1 MLTTMPG
8 CRYHI
13 TMHQKYDIA
22 LKDIIKDIPRQFL
35 KILTGYDSWQFM
47 DVQFPDI
54 QARQPDIV
62 IKTSDGTIIHIEIQ
76 STNDSTMLKRMYLY
90 SGFIY
95 NQYDVLPIQIVL
107 YIGKKPLNMPS
118 SVELGG
124 IKYAYR
130 LVDIHTING
139 NQLITGDSPDDCL
152 LAILCKT
159 DDVDGTIKKI
169 LDIFYPMPYK
179 ERKNYVIK
187 LLYLSELV
195 NLYKKVKAEVMN
207 MPITIDI
214 EDSEIFR
221 DVFMKGNLEGE
232 LKGELKGIEGMLDI
246 KYGYEGLGLMDMV
259 RTIGTIDKLDAF
271 SKLIRKSTSIA
282 ELRAYL
288 SDKV

>member
-1 MLTTMPG
+1 
-8 CRYHI
+8 
-13 TMHQKYDIA
+13 MHQKYDIA

-35 KILTGYDSWQFM
+35 KILTGYDSWQFI

-54 QARQPDIV
+54 QTRQPDIV
-62 IKTSDGTIIHIEIQ
+62 IKTSDGTMIHIEIQ

-107 YIGKKPLNMPS
+107 YIGKKPLNMLS
-118 SVELGG
+118 SIEFGT

-130 LVDIHTING
+130 LVDIRTIDG
-139 NQLITGDSPDDCL
+139 NQLFIGNNPDDSL

-169 LDIFYPMPYK
+169 LDMFYPMPYK

-214 EDSEIFR
+214 EDSEVFR
-221 DVFMKGNLEGE
+221 DVFMKGNLEGRLEGE

-259 RTIGTIDKLDAF
+259 RTIDAIDKLDAF
-271 SKLIRKSTSIA
+271 SKLIRKSTSVT
-282 ELRAYL
+282 ELKAYL
-288 SDKV
+288 HSNV